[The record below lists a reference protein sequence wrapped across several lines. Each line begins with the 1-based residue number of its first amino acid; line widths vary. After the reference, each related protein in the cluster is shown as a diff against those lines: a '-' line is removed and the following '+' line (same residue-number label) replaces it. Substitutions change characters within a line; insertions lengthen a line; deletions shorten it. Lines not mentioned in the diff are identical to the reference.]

1 MLRLNPDK
9 RINGNIEVLRFLF
22 AYYIAIEHFC
32 LKIPGGL
39 PAVDTFF
46 LVAGFY
52 QMQHMERSSEFAPF
66 RYTWKRFAGMAFLYE
81 SSIILL
87 NLFGDEGFGL
97 KQFIGGLYRS
107 IPDMFCLQMSGFSE
121 LHVNSPLWFVAGMMV
136 AGLLLALLYA
146 IAPKKFRYLLPVI
159 AILCYASIFHLQGD
173 MDATYY
179 PNSTYPNT
187 YLIPLGTVRAIA
199 GMAVGCM
206 MYLFMKEKAEQFSN
220 PAKRPLFSTL
230 EVVTC
235 LLILYG
241 VFFNHHNHYDFI
253 YVIMLPIFL
262 LCIYSQNTFWAN
274 FFNRAGQ
281 MLSGLFGKQYTLAVF
296 CFQIFAIRIYRL
308 IFGDAFSDNL
318 GIAILIYALI
328 LTIISIFFTKLS
340 ELFNKKYLQ
349 RA

>member
-22 AYYIAIEHFC
+22 SYYIAIEHFC

-52 QMQHMERSSEFAPF
+52 QMQHMTRSSEFSPF

-87 NLFGDEGFGL
+87 NLFGEEGFGL
-97 KQFIGGLYRS
+97 RQFIGGLYRS

-121 LHVNSPLWFVAGMMV
+121 LHVNSPLWFVAGMMI
-136 AGLLLALLYA
+136 AGLFLALLYA
-146 IAPKKFRYLLPVI
+146 MTAKNYRYLLPII
-159 AILCYASIFHLQGD
+159 AILCYAAIFYLQGD

-187 YLIPLGTVRAIA
+187 YLITLGTVRAIA

-206 MYLFMKEKAEQFSN
+206 MYLFTEENAEQISN
-220 PAKRPLFSTL
+220 PSKRPLISAL
-230 EVVTC
+230 EIVTC
-235 LLILYG
+235 MIILYG
-241 VFFNHHNHYDFI
+241 FLFNHHNHYDFI
-253 YVIMLPIFL
+253 YVILLPIFL
-262 LCIYSQNTFWAN
+262 LCIYSQNTFWAG

-281 MLSGLFGKQYTLAVF
+281 MLTGLFGKQYTLAVF
-296 CFQIFAIRIYRL
+296 CFQILAIRIYQL
-308 IFGDAFSDNL
+308 IIGDALSRNL
-318 GIAILIYALI
+318 GIAIVVYTVM
-328 LTIISIFFTKLS
+328 LTIISIVFTKLS
-340 ELFNKKYLQ
+340 DCFNKRFLKK
-349 RA
+349 A

>member
-9 RINGNIEVLRFLF
+9 KINGNIEVLRFLF

-52 QMQHMERSSEFAPF
+52 QMQHMERSSEFNPF

-87 NLFGDEGFGL
+87 NLFCDEGFGL
-97 KQFIGGLYRS
+97 RQFIGGLYRS

-146 IAPKKFRYLLPVI
+146 ITPKNFRYLLPVI
-159 AILCYASIFHLQGD
+159 ALLCYASIFHLQGD

-179 PNSTYPNT
+179 PNPTYPNT

-199 GMAVGCM
+199 GIAVGCM
-206 MYLFMKEKAEQFSN
+206 MYLFMKENAEQFSN
-220 PAKRPLFSTL
+220 PAKRPLLSVL
-230 EVVTC
+230 EVITC

-253 YVIMLPIFL
+253 YVILLPIFL
-262 LCIYSQNTFWAN
+262 LCIYSQNTFWAD

-296 CFQIFAIRIYRL
+296 CFQIFAIRIYQL
-308 IFGDAFSDNL
+308 VVGDAFSENL
-318 GIAILIYALI
+318 GIAIVVYALI
-328 LTIISIFFTKLS
+328 LTIISIVFTKLS
-340 ELFNKKYLQ
+340 ERFNKRFLK
-349 RA
+349 RS

>member
-1 MLRLNPDK
+1 MLRPNPEK

-52 QMQHMERSSEFAPF
+52 QMQHMARSKEFAPF

-97 KQFIGGLYRS
+97 RQFIGGLYRS
-107 IPDMFCLQMSGFSE
+107 IPDMFCLQMSGFSD
-121 LHVNSPLWFVAGMMV
+121 LHVNSPLWFVAGMMI
-136 AGLLLALLYA
+136 AGLFLALLYA
-146 IAPKKFRYLLPVI
+146 MAPKKYRYFLPVI
-159 AILCYASIFHLQGD
+159 AILSYAAIFHLQGD

-179 PNSTYPNT
+179 PNSTYPDT
-187 YLIPLGTVRAIA
+187 YLIPLGTVRAVA

-206 MYLFMKEKAEQFSN
+206 MYLFMEENPEQFTS
-220 PAKRPLFSTL
+220 PAKRPFISLL
-230 EVVTC
+230 EIVTC
-235 LLILYG
+235 VLMLYG

-253 YVIMLPIFL
+253 YVIRLPVFL
-262 LCIYSQNTFWAN
+262 LCNFQN
-274 FFNRAGQ
+274 
-281 MLSGLFGKQYTLAVF
+281 
-296 CFQIFAIRIYRL
+296 IF
-308 IFGDAFSDNL
+308 
-318 GIAILIYALI
+318 
-328 LTIISIFFTKLS
+328 
-340 ELFNKKYLQ
+340 
-349 RA
+349 

>member
-39 PAVDTFF
+39 PSVDTFF

-52 QMQHMERSSEFAPF
+52 QMQHMTRSSEFAPF

-87 NLFGDEGFGL
+87 NLFGENGIGL
-97 KQFIGGLYRS
+97 RQFIGGLYRS

-121 LHVNSPLWFVAGMMV
+121 LHVNSPLWFVAGMMI
-136 AGLLLALLYA
+136 AGLFLALLYS
-146 IAPKKFRYLLPVI
+146 IAPKNFRYFLPVI
-159 AILCYASIFHLQGD
+159 AVLCYASIFHLQGD

-179 PNSTYPNT
+179 PNSTYPDT

-206 MYLFMKEKAEQFSN
+206 MYLFMEENAEQIRN
-220 PAKRPLFSTL
+220 PEKCFLFSSL
-230 EVVTC
+230 EIITCVVM
-235 LLILYG
+235 LYG
-241 VFFNHHNHYDFI
+241 VFFNHHNHNDFI
-253 YVIMLPIFL
+253 YVILLPIFL
-262 LCIYSQNTFWAN
+262 LCIYSQNTFWAG
-274 FFNRAGQ
+274 FFNRVGQ
-281 MLSGLFGKQYTLAVF
+281 VLSGLFGKQYTLAVF
-296 CFQIFAIRIYRL
+296 CFQIFAIRIYQL
-308 IFGDAFSDNL
+308 VIGDTLSGNL
-318 GIAILIYALI
+318 GISIIVYAVI
-328 LTIISIFFTKLS
+328 LTIISFVFTKLS
-340 ELFNKKYLQ
+340 QRFNKRFLKKV
-349 RA
+349 

>member
-52 QMQHMERSSEFAPF
+52 QMQHMERSSEFNPF

-87 NLFGDEGFGL
+87 NLFCDEGFGL
-97 KQFIGGLYRS
+97 RQFIGGLYRS

-146 IAPKKFRYLLPVI
+146 ITPKNFRYLLPVI
-159 AILCYASIFHLQGD
+159 ALLCYASIFHLQGD

-179 PNSTYPNT
+179 PNPTYPNT

-199 GMAVGCM
+199 GIAVGCM
-206 MYLFMKEKAEQFSN
+206 MYLFMKENAEQFSN
-220 PAKRPLFSTL
+220 PAKRPLLSVL
-230 EVVTC
+230 EVITC

-253 YVIMLPIFL
+253 YVILLPIFL
-262 LCIYSQNTFWAN
+262 LCIYSQNTFWAD

-296 CFQIFAIRIYRL
+296 CFQIFAIRIYQL
-308 IFGDAFSDNL
+308 VVGDAFSENL
-318 GIAILIYALI
+318 GIAIVVYALI
-328 LTIISIFFTKLS
+328 LTIISIVFTKLS
-340 ELFNKKYLQ
+340 ERFNKRFLK
-349 RA
+349 RS

>member
-1 MLRLNPDK
+1 MRAGK
-9 RINGNIEVLRFLF
+9 VGRRR
-22 AYYIAIEHFC
+22 H
-32 LKIPGGL
+32 
-39 PAVDTFF
+39 VDEETTYW
-46 LVAGFY
+46 LSY
-52 QMQHMERSSEFAPF
+52 S
-66 RYTWKRFAGMAFLYE
+66 
-81 SSIILL
+81 
-87 NLFGDEGFGL
+87 
-97 KQFIGGLYRS
+97 
-107 IPDMFCLQMSGFSE
+107 DMM
-121 LHVNSPLWFVAGMMV
+121 

-179 PNSTYPNT
+179 PNSIYPNT

-253 YVIMLPIFL
+253 YVILLPIFL
-262 LCIYSQNTFWAN
+262 LCIYSQNTVWAG

-308 IFGDAFSDNL
+308 IFGDAFSENL

-328 LTIISIFFTKLS
+328 LTIISIVFTKLS
-340 ELFNKKYLQ
+340 ALFNKKYLK